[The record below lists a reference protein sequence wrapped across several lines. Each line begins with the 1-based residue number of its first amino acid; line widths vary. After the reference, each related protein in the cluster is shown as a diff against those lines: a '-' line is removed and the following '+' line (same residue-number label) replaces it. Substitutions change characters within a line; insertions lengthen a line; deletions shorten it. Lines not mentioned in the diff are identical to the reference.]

1 MKYSRGALYACI
13 FLVLLA
19 VPVNSEQIRG
29 ELVHSLVIDEQYNPI
44 AASVGLRELIGI
56 DFASDEYLSGIVVE
70 ITTPDTVLQFRE
82 SFMLSI
88 FENISPALSPDTDRY
103 SGSKVHS
110 RAFPKFRR
118 TYIDLPLGASDS
130 WEKSSLNSII
140 LNPSPDAGGFPLLLT
155 IDPVMKG
162 IPSHISSSNF
172 EINLTPVLIE
182 KGALT
187 LSFSP
192 GEAVEAIEVRIDSRR
207 VALTNDKLYL
217 SPGIHSLDVV
227 SNEFLPYNQS
237 FGIEQAKTTKLD
249 IELLPST
256 SFIRFDAPEEAIVFF
271 DGREIDPDAQG
282 TFETDPGEHV
292 VLVRIG
298 DYSVSKKIDVKGGKN
313 YKVSLFFDI
322 LINDN

>member
-1 MKYSRGALYACI
+1 LKYSRIVLYVCI
-13 FLVLLA
+13 FLFLLA
-19 VPVNSEQIRG
+19 APVNSEQIRG
-29 ELVHSLVIDEQYNPI
+29 ELAHSLVIDEQYNPVT
-44 AASVGLRELIGI
+44 ASVGLRELIGI
-56 DFASDEYLSGIVVE
+56 DFARDEYLRGIIIE
-70 ITTPDTVLQFRE
+70 ITTPDSVLQFRE

-88 FENISPALSPDTDRY
+88 FENIAPALSPDMDRY
-103 SGSKVHS
+103 SGSKVYS

-118 TYIDLPLGASDS
+118 TYIDLPLGSSDS
-130 WEKSSLNSII
+130 WERSSLNSII
-140 LNPSPDAGGFPLLLT
+140 LNPSPDADGFPLLLT

-162 IPSHISSSNF
+162 IPSHISSSSF
-172 EINLTPVLIE
+172 EMTLTPVLIE
-182 KGALT
+182 KGALK

-192 GEAVEAIEVRIDSRR
+192 GEASEAVEVRIDGRR
-207 VALTNDKLYL
+207 VALTNGRLYL
-217 SPGIHSLDVV
+217 SPGIHTLDVV
-227 SNEFLPYNQS
+227 SDEFLPYNQS
-237 FGIEQAKTTKLD
+237 FGIEQAKTTNLD
-249 IELLPST
+249 IELRPAT

-271 DGREIDPDAQG
+271 DGLEIDPDTQG